1 MAKKSVHKR
10 NNLGIYLNSYP
21 PVKEGETVFGRDIA
35 VNDFLKGLLLH
46 GRPRNYQFYQ
56 TFDFLKNTFSDRQSL
71 LDIGKQR
78 GDISIA
84 IKDINDLKK
93 KNSAFD
99 FDIWHETDADFSK
112 AVSLRDR
119 YSAKAYPISATF
131 HVLSYQYLLHD
142 WYLEILLK
150 KTYDYDTII
159 CTSTA
164 AQKTLNSIFDHVGE
178 KLKNSHNINLG
189 FNGNTEVIPI
199 GVDTT
204 IFKPRDK
211 KEIRHELGL
220 PLDAFIILWIGRIS
234 PLDKADLL
242 PLLLVIQ
249 NLIKN
254 NPGKK
259 IRLVLGGGGEDIFNK
274 IIDQCIHDLQLNDHI
289 ILIRPLPVS
298 KRHLYHSCADVF
310 VSPADNIQE
319 TFGITPIEAMACGVP
334 QVVSDWNGYKDTVKH
349 GETGFLIPTY
359 MSDLDEEITLK
370 SGIYDNYNLMDH
382 FEFAQTIAIDLE
394 AYQKALQILLDF
406 PSLCLKMSK
415 NSRERALKI
424 YDWKNSIYLHEQ
436 LWEKQLERASK
447 QNTTIN
453 LIKTYEIPAFYE
465 NFNHY
470 ASKRI
475 SNTTRVTLSA
485 QGKKVVNKEESLMS
499 YYDSFND
506 LSSPVLYSILRNL
519 EGHISQELGMLKK
532 QNKCDTMSSE
542 KVGRHIMWLLKYGY
556 VQIFD
561 N

>member
-1 MAKKSVHKR
+1 
-10 NNLGIYLNSYP
+10 
-21 PVKEGETVFGRDIA
+21 
-35 VNDFLKGLLLH
+35 
-46 GRPRNYQFYQ
+46 
-56 TFDFLKNTFSDRQSL
+56 
-71 LDIGKQR
+71 
-78 GDISIA
+78 
-84 IKDINDLKK
+84 
-93 KNSAFD
+93 
-99 FDIWHETDADFSK
+99 
-112 AVSLRDR
+112 
-119 YSAKAYPISATF
+119 
-131 HVLSYQYLLHD
+131 
-142 WYLEILLK
+142 
-150 KTYDYDTII
+150 
-159 CTSTA
+159 
-164 AQKTLNSIFDHVGE
+164 
-178 KLKNSHNINLG
+178 
-189 FNGNTEVIPI
+189 
-199 GVDTT
+199 
-204 IFKPRDK
+204 
-211 KEIRHELGL
+211 
-220 PLDAFIILWIGRIS
+220 
-234 PLDKADLL
+234 
-242 PLLLVIQ
+242 
-249 NLIKN
+249 
-254 NPGKK
+254 
-259 IRLVLGGGGEDIFNK
+259 
-274 IIDQCIHDLQLNDHI
+274 
-289 ILIRPLPVS
+289 
-298 KRHLYHSCADVF
+298 
-310 VSPADNIQE
+310 
-319 TFGITPIEAMACGVP
+319 
-334 QVVSDWNGYKDTVKH
+334 VVSDWNGYKDTVKH

-485 QGKKVVNKEESLMS
+485 QGKKVVNKEESLIS

-506 LSSPVLYSILRNL
+506 LSPPVLYSILRNL

-556 VQIFD
+556 VQISD